1 MKILLYDMGAYTQND
16 LIYFLKKMGITCKN
30 IYYSFPDIY
39 EDEFFCRRFDRYLAA
54 ERYDCVM
61 SINYFP
67 LVAGL
72 CYKHDIKYLSWSY
85 DSPLSYK
92 KLRTFHYPTNYIFLF
107 DRLEYESVRNQGYDT
122 VYHMPLGINI
132 DRLAAVSLSHTE
144 KQQYGCDISMVGQIY
159 RSDLPVITAPL
170 PDYDKGYIDS
180 IVQAQLV
187 LYGYYL
193 VNDRI
198 TEELLDKIR
207 NAHMAAGQELEINRP
222 ELSIAIATQ
231 ITRLERLNLLRRLC
245 SRHQTVLYSRQV
257 PELPPQLS
265 YRGTASYF
273 DVMPKVF
280 KASRI
285 NINATLK
292 CICSGIPLRALDILG
307 SGGLLFSNYQAEL
320 TEYFEPGNDVVIYES
335 MEDAIEKAGY
345 YLEHEEERQR
355 IAANGLSK
363 TAEIFPFQKQLGK
376 IFQIAGLS

>member
-16 LIYFLKKMGITCKN
+16 LIYFLKKQGIACKN

-54 ERYDCVM
+54 DQYDCVM

-67 LVAGL
+67 LVAAL
-72 CYKHDIKYLSWSY
+72 CYKHGIKYLSWSY

-107 DRLEYESVRNQGYDT
+107 DRLEYESVRDQGYDT
-122 VYHMPLGINI
+122 VYHMPLGVNI
-132 DRLAAVSLSHTE
+132 DRLAAVSLSSE
-144 KQQYGCDISMVGQIY
+144 EQKRYRCDISMVGQIY
-159 RSDLPVITAPL
+159 RSDLPMITAPL
-170 PDYDKGYIDS
+170 SDYDQGYIDS

-187 LYGYYL
+187 LYGYYM

-198 TEELLDKIR
+198 TDELLDKIR
-207 NAHMAAGQELEINRP
+207 NAHRAAGQEIAINRP

-231 ITRLERLNLLRRLC
+231 ITRLERLNLLRLLC

-265 YRGTASYF
+265 YRGTAAYF
-273 DVMPKVF
+273 DAMPKVF
-280 KASRI
+280 KASRL

-292 CICSGIPLRALDILG
+292 CIRSGIPLRALDILG
-307 SGGLLFSNYQAEL
+307 CGGLLFSNYQAEL
-320 TEYFEPGNDVVIYES
+320 TEYFVPGDDIVIYES
-335 MEDAIEKAGY
+335 MEDAAEKAAY
-345 YLEHEEERQR
+345 YLGHEKERQR
-355 IAANGLSK
+355 IAASGLCK
-363 TAEIFPFQKQLGK
+363 TAELFSFPGQLRK
-376 IFQIAGLS
+376 ILKTAGLT